1 MKKIL
6 TIILLFTFVFVN
18 AQNSKRGYKSLE
30 KKDYAKAKEVF
41 SKAIADNR
49 NDVAANFGMALVLAD
64 EQSPYFDI
72 IDAWQYVES
81 IEGKT
86 SSLTQEEIEAI
97 GEYFMNTEIRRT
109 SRPVKQKIEIAL
121 EAIEARLIKYI
132 REENDL
138 DACYE
143 VLKRY
148 PDFRHYDNVV
158 HIRNQFE
165 YRKYEK
171 QNTLEAYKEFISK
184 FPDAAQVDKARK
196 QINKLSFE
204 RAKQQNTVGGYS
216 NYIKSFPESEYI
228 QAAIKL
234 RNASAFNQA
243 KSINTLA
250 SYDTFIQS
258 YPDALEV
265 GEAKRL
271 QQGILYEKAKR
282 VKSLEAYND
291 FINRYPDGMYF
302 IDIFNLKAAELGA
315 KFVQENNFSSPSLSW
330 ARGFDNNGRIE
341 SGGAIAVASTGDLIV
356 ACNTRENDTSYA
368 DAWVIKLDK
377 TGKMLWNKIVGQA
390 FEDSVSSILIDSKGD
405 IIVLGYT
412 HVTQDS
418 ASRMGWMFK
427 LGADGKK
434 LWNKNLGKTD
444 IKSCAIDKN
453 DRIYI
458 GGSIA
463 KDSLGNHYAL
473 TIFNSEARKVSERT
487 YTGFGSINDINIDQA
502 GNMLLCGSN
511 WLLYTDP
518 RRYILWDQALD
529 PSLTAT
535 HCASSM
541 NSGFYFAGANKN
553 KIFYAA
559 FGPDGKKLWLQN
571 YDKSDISQT
580 IRSMAV
586 VSQSNLVVL
595 EQKEAEAKIKTF
607 SPTGSVV
614 KVKEFG
620 RNITVDH
627 IVSDPG
633 GVVLALNNGD
643 LLIFRFMPLSSL

>member
-1 MKKIL
+1 MKKIFTLILIL
-6 TIILLFTFVFVN
+6 TFALSN

-30 KKDYAKAKEVF
+30 KKDYAKGKEAFAKV
-41 SKAIADNR
+41 IASNR

-64 EQSPYFDI
+64 EKSPYFNI
-72 IDAWQYVES
+72 IEAWQYVER

-86 SSLTQEEIEAI
+86 SSLSQEEIEVI
-97 GEYFMNTEIRRT
+97 GEYFMNTEVRRT
-109 SRPVKQKIEIAL
+109 SRPVKKKIEIAL
-121 EAIEARLIKYI
+121 EAIEARLIKFI
-132 REENDL
+132 REENNL

-148 PDFRHYDNVV
+148 PNFRHYDNVV

-184 FPDAAQVDKARK
+184 FPDAAQVDKAKR

-204 RAKQQNTVGGYS
+204 KAKQQNTVSGYN
-216 NYIKSFPESEYI
+216 NYITSFPESEFI

-234 RNASAFNQA
+234 RNAAAFA
-243 KSINTLA
+243 EVKRINTLIA
-250 SYDTFIQS
+250 FDTFIES

-271 QQGILYEKAKR
+271 QQNILYEKAKR
-282 VKSLEAYND
+282 VKSLEAYNA
-291 FINRYPDGMYF
+291 FIDRYPDGMYF

-315 KFVQENNFSSPSLSW
+315 KFVQENNFASSSLAW

-341 SGGAIAVASTGDLIV
+341 SGGAIAVSNRGDIIV

-368 DAWVIKLDK
+368 DAWVIKLDN
-377 TGKMLWNKIVGQA
+377 TGKMLWNKTIGQA
-390 FEDSVSSILIDSKGD
+390 FEDSISTVLIDSKGN

-412 HVTQDS
+412 HVSADS

-427 LGADGKK
+427 LGTDGKK
-434 LWNKNLGKTD
+434 LWNKNLGKTE
-444 IKSCAIDKN
+444 IKSCAIDRN

-473 TIFNSEARKVSERT
+473 TVFNSEARKVSERT
-487 YTGFGSINDINIDQA
+487 YTGRGSINDINIDQA

-511 WLLYTDP
+511 WLLHTDT
-518 RRYILWDQALD
+518 RRYILWDQVLD

-535 HCASSM
+535 HCTNST
-541 NSGFYFAGANKN
+541 NSGFYFAGANNN
-553 KIFYAA
+553 KIFYA
-559 FGPDGKKLWLQN
+559 GYGSNGKKLWLQS

-580 IRSMAV
+580 IRGMAV
-586 VSQSNLVVL
+586 VSQGNLIVL
-595 EQKEAEAKIKTF
+595 EQKGSGAKIKTF
-607 SPTGSVV
+607 SPAGSVV
-614 KVKEFG
+614 KVKELG
-620 RNITVDH
+620 GNNSANH
-627 IVSDPG
+627 IVSNSN
-633 GVVLALNNGD
+633 GVFLALNNGD